1 MTLLTTKDAFGILH
15 MKSFNAPLGLRT
27 KKTLSCLN
35 ALTPVQETVKKTI
48 GNVTIVASLLTK
60 HATINACQNLCTD
73 VGTVAFFKTKHATE
87 PVLGSLKSTVMVVV
101 LTIEFIMYGSVKAAV
116 YLKM

>member
-1 MTLLTTKDAFGILH
+1 
-15 MKSFNAPLGLRT
+15 
-27 KKTLSCLN
+27 
-35 ALTPVQETVKKTI
+35 
-48 GNVTIVASLLTK
+48 
-60 HATINACQNLCTD
+60 
-73 VGTVAFFKTKHATE
+73 VGTVAFFKTKPVTE